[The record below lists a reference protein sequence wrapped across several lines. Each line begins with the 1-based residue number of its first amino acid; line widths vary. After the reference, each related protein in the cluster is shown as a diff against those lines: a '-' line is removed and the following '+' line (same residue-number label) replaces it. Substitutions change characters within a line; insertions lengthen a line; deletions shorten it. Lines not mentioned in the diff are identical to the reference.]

1 MYTWPDGTEFDGYFE
16 NDKKEGFGTFTFP
29 SGNKFEVCTINQ
41 SINQSITCKLAKLTR
56 VHKFF
61 SPSLMVRL
69 LFSIIDQYDK
79 YICDYNQ
86 S

>member
-41 SINQSITCKLAKLTR
+41 SVNQLHVKEKINTCPR
-56 VHKFF
+56 IFF
-61 SPSLMVRL
+61 S
-69 LFSIIDQYDK
+69 
-79 YICDYNQ
+79 
-86 S
+86 